1 MLDRGTVREQEGT
14 LLVGI
19 SPSSSG
25 IICVLPAS
33 AVLEDKAAVSSHRV
47 GQADLEVVSS
57 AWHGT
62 FTIQAARPFRG
73 KDKQVNES
81 SSEPP
86 SAISGRN
93 LKKPLSV
100 WVPWVAHPF
109 QVVPVYSRNLW
120 WHSVAQGAFQSR
132 SLLGHIGVSLSVWY
146 YRSSASSRFCPVD
159 TGSSKGHFFPTKD
172 RRLYELYDSYK
183 CRMWIL
189 WPYSSTRY
197 TFTVPAQQTSRNKV
211 SPWSTDSLCGILSSN
226 DI

>member
-33 AVLEDKAAVSSHRV
+33 AVLEDKAVVSSHRV
-47 GQADLEVVSS
+47 GQADSEAVSS

-81 SSEPP
+81 TTQCYIWEKSEEAFECLSSLGGTSFPG
-86 SAISGRN
+86 SANI
-93 LKKPLSV
+93 LQKPLMALSCSRCV
-100 WVPWVAHPF
+100 TE
-109 QVVPVYSRNLW
+109 QVFVGP
-120 WHSVAQGAFQSR
+120 HQCF
-132 SLLGHIGVSLSVWY
+132 SVWY

-159 TGSSKGHFFPTKD
+159 TGSSKGHFFPTED

-183 CRMWIL
+183 CRTWTL

-197 TFTVPAQQTSRNKV
+197 TFTALHSKLRETR
-211 SPWSTDSLCGILSSN
+211 
-226 DI
+226 